1 MSGEYVQ
8 VSGRMIY
15 HLLHPRP
22 AVLVIS
28 MGSDCRPGGMVAAW
42 TVSLSHS
49 PPLVGVAI
57 APQRN
62 TYRLIKESGQFT
74 LNVFGIDLLDKIH
87 LLGSI
92 SGRARD
98 KFAEVGLRL
107 EPSRTV
113 RPPHASDAL
122 GVLECELER
131 IIDVGG
137 DHDLFVG
144 RVVDAYAK
152 KGFFKG
158 VYDPAKAK
166 IILHLGKRIYTTLA
180 EVMIVKEHDAR

>member
-1 MSGEYVQ
+1 M
-8 VSGRMIY
+8 
-15 HLLHPRP
+15 
-22 AVLVIS
+22 IS